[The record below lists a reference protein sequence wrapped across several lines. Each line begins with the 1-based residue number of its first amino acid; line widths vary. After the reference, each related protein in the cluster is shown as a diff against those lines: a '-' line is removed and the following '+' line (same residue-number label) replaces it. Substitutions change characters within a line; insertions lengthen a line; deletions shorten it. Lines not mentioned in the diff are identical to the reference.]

1 MSATAASPELRS
13 QQRQDTLGIQ
23 LQETGLIRAGAVEDE
38 VAEAELD
45 IRADL
50 RKLLLRVGG
59 NDPAARRPLGG
70 RRVGEP
76 LHLYRVLDAHL
87 FFRGQGE
94 GRPMPGQ
101 FL

>member
-1 MSATAASPELRS
+1 MSATAASPEFRS
-13 QQRQDTLGIQ
+13 QQRQNALGVE
-23 LQETGLIRAGAVEDE
+23 LKETGLVGAGSVEDE
-38 VAEAELD
+38 MGEAELD

-59 NDPAARRPLGG
+59 NDPAACRPLE
-70 RRVGEP
+70 RQRIGEP

-101 FL
+101 F